1 MRTRAWL
8 AILAVGLGTTAEA
21 QLRPRPALPAG
32 GGGQSAA
39 PAGAPTIGANPFAGS
54 VPSGAVSGQ
63 PIVLTLSNAIERGLQ
78 HNLGVLTLEQQVE
91 NARGARWRS
100 LSGMLPNV
108 GAQAAHSTQTTNL
121 AAFGFDTSLFPGIPS
136 LIGPFSVFDARVFV
150 SQPLL
155 DFSAL
160 ADVDRSARA
169 LDAARLDSRNARDL
183 VTLIVTDLYLQAA
196 TAANRIAAVR
206 AQVTTAER
214 LLKLATDLRNAGA
227 APGIDVVRAQV
238 QLRAQQ
244 QRLIRVEN
252 DFAKDKLQLARA
264 VGIRSAQPIELS
276 DTNAA
281 VPRLDLS
288 LEQALQRATAARTDY
303 QAAVARVRAAEADYR
318 AARAEALPTLR
329 VNADYGAL
337 GSSPADARGTYAISG
352 SVHVPVFDAGLRRS
366 RIIETAS
373 ALRQR
378 QSEAADLE
386 DRIASEVRS
395 AFLDV
400 DAADQQLAVA
410 RERIGLVNQELGL
423 AQTRF
428 SAGVTSN
435 LEVIQA
441 QDEVAIA
448 TENEL
453 LSAYA
458 FNVAKAALARAI
470 GGSP

>member
-1 MRTRAWL
+1 MNRTVWFVML
-8 AILAVGLGTTAEA
+8 ALGLGATAEA
-21 QLRPRPALPAG
+21 QLLTRPAPV
-32 GGGQSAA
+32 
-39 PAGAPTIGANPFAGS
+39 AGAAAADAVPPPSMSSAGAFSGS
-54 VPSGAVSGQ
+54 VPSGAVSAQ
-63 PIVLTLSNAIERGLQ
+63 PVVLTLSNAIERGLQ

-91 NARGARWRS
+91 NARGAHWRS
-100 LSGMLPNV
+100 LSGMLPDVSANV
-108 GAQAAHSTQTTNL
+108 GRTTQTTNL
-121 AAFGFDTSLFPGIPS
+121 AAFGFDASVFPGIPS

-160 ADVDRSARA
+160 AGVDRSTRA
-169 LDAARLDSRNARDL
+169 LDAARLDARNARDL
-183 VTLIVTDLYLQAA
+183 VTLVVTDLYLQAA
-196 TAANRIAAVR
+196 TAANRIAAAR
-206 AQVTTAER
+206 TQVTTAEG
-214 LLKLATDLRNAGA
+214 LLKLATDQRNAGA

-238 QLRAQQ
+238 QVRAQQ
-244 QRLIRVEN
+244 QRLIRVQN

-264 VGIRSAQPIELS
+264 IGIASAQPIELS
-276 DTNAA
+276 DTSAA

-288 LEQALQRATAARTDY
+288 LEQALQRAVAARTDY
-303 QAAVARVRAAEADYR
+303 QAAVARVHAAEADYR
-318 AARAEALPTLR
+318 GAKADALPTLR

-337 GSSPADARGTYAISG
+337 GSSPADAQGTYAITG
-352 SVHVPVFDAGLRRS
+352 SVHVPVFDAGRRKS
-366 RIIETAS
+366 RLIETAS

-386 DRIASEVRS
+386 DRIASDVRS

-400 DAADQQLAVA
+400 EATDQQLAVA
-410 RERIGLVNQELGL
+410 RERIALVNQELGL

-441 QDEVAIA
+441 QDEIAIA

-453 LSAYA
+453 LSEYA
-458 FNVAKAALARAI
+458 FNVAKAALARAV
-470 GGSP
+470 GGTTP